1 MAAQIKPDLIIV
13 GQVTVD
19 DVVPAAPAPWR
30 RQIGGSSLY
39 ALAGARL
46 WLDPCRIGLVARVG
60 RDYPFDVEALL
71 RGVGLK
77 HIALAKFPGEHLVEW
92 LIYEADGSRRSLP
105 RNAELLDVGAE
116 GDVGSEGHVES
127 EGDTGSDL
135 GACTPGSA
143 PERAQISG
151 GDRDEGDTRR
161 APSSLHPY
169 RQKLLDIAPTAEEIP
184 PSWLPAPA
192 IHLCPQVGTRHH
204 DSLRFLR
211 KSARWISVDPSPHY
225 SRSLDP
231 TGLAQFLEGTTA
243 FLPSAQE
250 VRPLLRNKSPEAV
263 AFELHR
269 SGFAE
274 VVLKRG
280 ADPVVLSTMGMTQ
293 SIPIAATRAVDPTG
307 AGDSFCGA
315 YAACRLLGHDPVE
328 AARRAAAS
336 ATLVVGCSGV
346 EAALRLT
353 TPNI

>member
-1 MAAQIKPDLIIV
+1 LAVQIKPDLIIV
-13 GQVTVD
+13 GQVTID
-19 DVVPAAPAPWR
+19 DIVPAAPAAWR

-46 WLDPCRIGLVARVG
+46 WLDPCRIGLVARLG
-60 RDYPFDVEALL
+60 HDYPFDIEALL

-77 HIALAKFPGEHLVEW
+77 HIALARFPGEHLVEW

-105 RNAELLDVGAE
+105 RNTELLDVGGE
-116 GDVGSEGHVES
+116 GDVG
-127 EGDTGSDL
+127 
-135 GACTPGSA
+135 P
-143 PERAQISG
+143 
-151 GDRDEGDTRR
+151 DR
-161 APSSLHPY
+161 SSPLHPY

-192 IHLCPQVGTRHH
+192 IHLCPQVSTRHH

-211 KSARWISVDPSPHY
+211 QSARWISVDPSPHY

-250 VRPLLRNKSPEAV
+250 VRPLLRNKSPEA
-263 AFELHR
+263 AALELHR
-269 SGFAE
+269 AGFAE

-280 ADPVVLSTMGMTQ
+280 ADPVVLSTMDMTQ
-293 SIPIAATRAVDPTG
+293 SIPVPVTHTVDPTG

-315 YAACRLLGHDPVE
+315 YAACRLLGHEPIG

-336 ATLVVGCSGV
+336 AALVVSCSGV
-346 EAALRLT
+346 EAALQLA
-353 TPNI
+353 TPNM